1 MEKESKIKWELFVAG
16 DKSSYAWLYEKY
28 VQLLFSYGL
37 CFTTDRELIKD
48 CIQDVFVKLY
58 QKRARLSVPDN
69 VKAYLLVVFKNTLI
83 DALGKESL
91 YLEEKDMSLGQ
102 LQSDPAAEDKYVDK
116 EEIKLRK
123 QKIDK
128 ILSQL
133 PSRQKEVIYYRYIQE
148 LKLDEITGL
157 MGMNY
162 QSVQNLLQR
171 SLKKFRALYDSV
183 TLFIILLLVLLNEME
198 IIKTI
203 W

>member
-1 MEKESKIKWELFVAG
+1 MKEDGKIKWEQFLAG
-16 DKSSYAWLYEKY
+16 DKDAYAWLYEKH
-28 VQLLFSYGL
+28 VQSLFSYGL
-37 CFTTDRELIKD
+37 CFTTDKELIKD

-58 QKRARLSVPDN
+58 QRRYQLSVPDN
-69 VKAYLLVVFKNTLI
+69 VKAYLLVAFKNALI

-91 YLEEKDMSLGQ
+91 YRDEKDADPGQTLLEPAVEDNYVREEEKKFR
-102 LQSDPAAEDKYVDK
+102 E
-116 EEIKLRK
+116 
-123 QKIDK
+123 QKMDR

-171 SLKKFRALYDSV
+171 SLKKLRDLYGPV
-183 TLFIILLLVLLNEME
+183 TLFILLFILLNLIEV
-198 IIKTI
+198 TQ
-203 W
+203 

>member
-1 MEKESKIKWELFVAG
+1 M
-16 DKSSYAWLYEKY
+16 
-28 VQLLFSYGL
+28 
-37 CFTTDRELIKD
+37 
-48 CIQDVFVKLY
+48 
-58 QKRARLSVPDN
+58 
-69 VKAYLLVVFKNTLI
+69 
-83 DALGKESL
+83 
-91 YLEEKDMSLGQ
+91 
-102 LQSDPAAEDKYVDK
+102 
-116 EEIKLRK
+116 
-123 QKIDK
+123 
-128 ILSQL
+128 SQL

-198 IIKTI
+198 VIKTI